1 MTNQNKFAA
10 ALKTTRKSAPL
21 STPPTPGRK
30 ARRHIGGYFDD
41 EVAQQLRFLAVA
53 SSTAKGTAKNA
64 PLSRRFSKK
73 RLMDCSRHAERS
85 PESVARDGTQA
96 EAIRVVFP

>member
-41 EVAQQLRFLAVA
+41 EVAQQLRFLAVEERTTVQALLEEALDGLFA
-53 SSTAKGTAKNA
+53 SHDKTT
-64 PLSRRFSKK
+64 R
-73 RLMDCSRHAERS
+73 
-85 PESVARDGTQA
+85 
-96 EAIRVVFP
+96 IRGA

>member
-21 STPPTPGRK
+21 STPGRK

-41 EVAQQLRFLAVA
+41 EVAQQLRFLAVEERTTVQALLEEALDGLFA
-53 SSTAKGTAKNA
+53 SRGKAT
-64 PLSRRFSKK
+64 R
-73 RLMDCSRHAERS
+73 
-85 PESVARDGTQA
+85 
-96 EAIRVVFP
+96 IRGE